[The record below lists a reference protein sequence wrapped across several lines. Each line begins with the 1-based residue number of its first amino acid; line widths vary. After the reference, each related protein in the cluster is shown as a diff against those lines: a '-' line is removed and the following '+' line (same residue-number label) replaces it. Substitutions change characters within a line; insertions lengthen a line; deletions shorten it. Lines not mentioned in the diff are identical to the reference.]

1 MIMNRKE
8 DIMKQFEN
16 KKRIVIK
23 VGSSTLAYPTGHL
36 NLRKCQHLIEVMS
49 DIKNSG
55 REVVFVTSGAQGV
68 GAAQAGLPCKPTDIP
83 GKQAGSGDW
92 SVGAYDVL

>member
-36 NLRKCQHLIEVMS
+36 NLRKC
-49 DIKNSG
+49 
-55 REVVFVTSGAQGV
+55 
-68 GAAQAGLPCKPTDIP
+68 
-83 GKQAGSGDW
+83 
-92 SVGAYDVL
+92 

>member
-1 MIMNRKE
+1 
-8 DIMKQFEN
+8 MKQFEN

-49 DIKNSG
+49 DIKNSFMATCVPS
-55 REVVFVTSGAQGV
+55 RSEPPSERTVAR
-68 GAAQAGLPCKPTDIP
+68 
-83 GKQAGSGDW
+83 
-92 SVGAYDVL
+92 

>member
-1 MIMNRKE
+1 
-8 DIMKQFEN
+8 MKQFEN

-68 GAAQAGLPCKPTDIP
+68 
-83 GKQAGSGDW
+83 SG
-92 SVGAYDVL
+92 GTIAFLLGFYDSFINSQIGRASCRERV

>member
-36 NLRKCQHLIEVMS
+36 NLRKCQHLIEAMS

-68 GAAQAGLPCKPTDIP
+68 GAAQAGLFAAQT
-83 GKQAGSGDW
+83 GFNALS
-92 SVGAYDVL
+92 A

>member
-1 MIMNRKE
+1 
-8 DIMKQFEN
+8 MKQFEN

-83 GKQAGSGDW
+83 GDRKSTRLNSSHPSSSRMPSSA
-92 SVGAYDVL
+92 

>member
-1 MIMNRKE
+1 
-8 DIMKQFEN
+8 MKQFEN

-55 REVVFVTSGAQGV
+55 REVVFGDFRRTGSRSRAGWSPMQAYGYSG
-68 GAAQAGLPCKPTDIP
+68 
-83 GKQAGSGDW
+83 
-92 SVGAYDVL
+92 